1 MDMLKVEIWS
11 DIRCP
16 FCYLGKKRFEAALE
30 QFPHNNQV
38 KTEWRSFQ
46 LDPYLVTRP
55 DKNVYDHLAEVKG
68 ISREQSIQAHQQIVL
83 QSQQLGLKYNF
94 DKVIVAN
101 SFNAHRL
108 THLSKQFNLENEIEE
123 RLFEAYFS
131 EGKNI
136 DDIGTLL
143 ILGKEVGIP
152 EEEIKAML
160 SGEDYTD
167 NVLMDESYARELGI
181 NAVPFFLFNEQLSVR
196 GAQPP
201 ETFLRALLKSWEM
214 MVSPSTGERVKTF
227 FLRKF

>member
-1 MDMLKVEIWS
+1 MLKVEIWS